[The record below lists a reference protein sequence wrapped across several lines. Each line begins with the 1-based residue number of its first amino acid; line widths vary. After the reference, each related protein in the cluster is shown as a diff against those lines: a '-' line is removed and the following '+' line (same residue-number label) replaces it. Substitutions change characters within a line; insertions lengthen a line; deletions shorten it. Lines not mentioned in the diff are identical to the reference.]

1 MAPSTGYSIL
11 ITEAE
16 LESIFARVRR
26 LHGSTYNVAKPKD
39 DDDRDGNLAIH
50 SHIHERTNEGEI
62 GRPSQG
68 RIGDSN
74 EALQRVLDD
83 VRDGL
88 QGLVSRTELD
98 RFLDD
103 LERENAVLSARWGDR
118 YRQVMDRADEY
129 RYAAGGATQGGDG
142 DEIERSSPE
151 HCFAFM
157 PSIMEIWPWGEELG
171 RWITRGNNSSIS
183 GTATGDCR
191 WLPCVLPEQVVAF
204 IRTLPQ
210 SWRENLIFATPVY
223 INDDVSSTSSP
234 EKNKTG
240 LESRL
245 HHERAQGQPPTCDK
259 PTAFAM
265 LLVDLIG
272 ALSARA
278 ADAEALSGFRK
289 ADLPNIRGPEG
300 KIQALVMV
308 LDMCLKALPQCRGKQ
323 KRNALAAAR
332 GVDDD
337 DDGDGDSSGDAKDP
351 NSAGVEKG
359 NQDDKKNSEKQ
370 QPLLLLI
377 DRIDSVVCP
386 ETEHYVKKTVLLFK
400 EACSAASSSNTT
412 TTSTATSNIEVDI
425 KTPSRAGRRSAE
437 TATPMTTRS
446 KSLIS
451 RFHRSR
457 RGLADGPPSHAASLG
472 RSSGRDDSLD
482 GGSDAAGQIRVLFLI
497 PDDKGRAFLE
507 STCGVSPV
515 VSTAKVDE
523 ADKDLPKPAA
533 NHHDTHREQP
543 TKKSTGRSQWAR
555 GYTMIRLTQK
565 RETRREQEPTPNSDN
580 QIPDQGEEEG
590 RVNREQTQGDSDDD
604 VGQDLW
610 AFKPPLLASTQ
621 SPTVAPG
628 TRSTAL
634 AARRRPLTLPLPL
647 PLPLPLSFPLMLNIH
662 KHKHRHKT
670 DKKKQRHPIIPTR
683 PPTPSPFIPK
693 TNRHQHRHRYTAPGR
708 PAYWLPLR
716 PLDEVPESSLSPIS
730 PGITTDASST
740 TSAQKSTG
748 GGAGGTGGAKKRPT
762 SLQLVTNHHRSTS
775 NYNDPISAALPSSPF
790 LFPRQ
795 SPRPPVLRSPLSPS
809 SPSPLPSSPAV
820 VPEDCPRA
828 ARKILGFPLSP
839 TSPREQSTP
848 GSGGGGGGGVIPQ
861 PDSAPR
867 RNERGG
873 SRDKISSS
881 SNNKTQTKPKRTM
894 PLAAQFARTR
904 QRWSS
909 LSSSSS
915 LSLRTKATIPR
926 PNSQTTTTGI
936 TDDLGRSTAA
946 LRRMSSATDLL
957 RRIPLGNRYSLGG
970 KLGG

>member
-26 LHGSTYNVAKPKD
+26 LHGSTYNVAKPNDSKD
-39 DDDRDGNLAIH
+39 DDGRGGNLAIH

-98 RFLDD
+98 RFLDE
-103 LERENAVLSARWGDR
+103 LERENAVLSARWGGR

-129 RYAAGGATQGGDG
+129 HYASSGSVARDSDG
-142 DEIERSSPE
+142 DEDGGISSG
-151 HCFAFM
+151 HRFASM
-157 PSIMEIWPWGEELG
+157 PSIMESWSWGEELG
-171 RWITRGNNSSIS
+171 RWITRGSNSSTS
-183 GTATGDCR
+183 GSTTGDCR
-191 WLPCVLPEQVVAF
+191 WLTCNIPEQVVAF
-204 IRTLPQ
+204 TRTLPW
-210 SWRENLIFATPVY
+210 SWADNFIFATPVY
-223 INDDVSSTSSP
+223 IDDDGSNTSSQ
-234 EKNKTG
+234 EKNKPG
-240 LESRL
+240 PDSRL
-245 HHERAQGQPPTCDK
+245 SHEHTQGQPPTCGK
-259 PTAFAM
+259 PTAFAT

-289 ADLPNIRGPEG
+289 ADLPNIRCPEG

-308 LDMCLKALPQCRGKQ
+308 LDMCLKALPQCQGKKQ
-323 KRNALAAAR
+323 KKNSLVAAR
-332 GVDDD
+332 GVDDTNGNAGGGDTKGPD
-337 DDGDGDSSGDAKDP
+337 DV
-351 NSAGVEKG
+351 GVEDNNKDG
-359 NQDDKKNSEKQ
+359 KTDSQQ

-386 ETEHYVKKTVLLFK
+386 ETEHYVKKTVLLLK

-412 TTSTATSNIEVDI
+412 TTSAATSNIKVDI

-457 RGLADGPPSHAASLG
+457 RGLVNGPPSHAGWVGS
-472 RSSGRDDSLD
+472 SSGRDGSLNS
-482 GGSDAAGQIRVLFLI
+482 GSDASGQIRVLFLI
-497 PDDKGRAFLE
+497 PGDTGRAFLE

-515 VSTAKVDE
+515 VSTTAVSE
-523 ADKDLPKPAA
+523 ADKDLPRPAA
-533 NHHDTHREQP
+533 NNHDTHLAQP
-543 TKKSTGRSQWAR
+543 TKKSTRRPQWAR
-555 GYTMIRLTQK
+555 GYAMIRLTQK
-565 RETRREQEPTPNSDN
+565 RETRREQEPTPDVAD
-580 QIPDQGEEEG
+580 QIPNHGEEEG
-590 RVNREQTQGDSDDD
+590 RANKEEAQEDSDND

-610 AFKPPLLASTQ
+610 AFKPPLLASIQ
-621 SPTVAPG
+621 SPTVAPS
-628 TRSTAL
+628 TRSTVL
-634 AARRRPLTLPLPL
+634 AARRRPLTLTLPL
-647 PLPLPLSFPLMLNIH
+647 PLPLPLSFPLALNIH

-670 DKKKQRHPIIPTR
+670 DKEKQRHHLIPTR
-683 PPTPSPFIPK
+683 PPTPSPFVSR
-693 TNRHQHRHRYTAPGR
+693 TNRHQHLHRYTTPGR
-708 PAYWLPLR
+708 PAYRLPLR
-716 PLDEVPESSLSPIS
+716 PLDEVSEIPPSP
-730 PGITTDASST
+730 PDTTAHTRITS
-740 TSAQKSTG
+740 STG
-748 GGAGGTGGAKKRPT
+748 GGGGAKKRPT

-795 SPRPPVLRSPLSPS
+795 SLRPPVLRSPLSPS
-809 SPSPLPSSPAV
+809 SPSPLPSSPGV
-820 VPEDCPRA
+820 VPENCPRA

-839 TSPREQSTP
+839 ISLRAQSMP
-848 GSGGGGGGGVIPQ
+848 GGGGGGISQIDPAT
-861 PDSAPR
+861 SK
-867 RNERGG
+867 NERGD
-873 SRDKISSS
+873 SRDKVSTSTNSKKGI
-881 SNNKTQTKPKRTM
+881 KQHKRTA
-894 PLAAQFARTR
+894 PLAAHFKRTR

-915 LSLRTKATIPR
+915 LRAKATIPR
-926 PNSQTTTTGI
+926 PNSQIMTEG
-936 TDDLGRSTAA
+936 TDGTGRSKAA